1 MDLAPQWRELVS
13 LVKRDPVGAALFSLV
28 SDSMVY
34 LTGGILI
41 GLGNVILIPLYT
53 RHLSLS
59 EFGVYALVDVFVVLI
74 TTLAMLKLDVSYL
87 KWFADL
93 DASQQGKL
101 LGTTLFTGLAF
112 SSVGGLGLALLLA
125 SRVGWEWLHV
135 STSSFAWLI
144 LPVVVLET
152 LQGLL
157 LTNLRARRMA
167 ARYSG
172 AAIARL
178 AVLVVA
184 SVYLL
189 ASRHLQ
195 IEGVFLGRLIGDAAG
210 IAVLAW
216 SCIGNIRMK
225 FSAKLLKPMI
235 WFGLPLIWSVLT
247 VMLQDAAGRYF
258 LNRYSSL
265 DQVGLLGSAIKIGAA
280 FQVLITAPFGVA
292 WGGLLFQI
300 VKQKEAKAIYSKI
313 FSYVF
318 VLASGTALL
327 LTIFAPTLFRIFT
340 SPAYYSA
347 ISVLPLILL
356 VRAANV
362 IEQPAATG
370 IYLAGRTDLFAYIY
384 SAALCVNVLLLFL
397 LVPRYGIMGAGW
409 AWLIGSAVNPILM
422 FALGQRFYRLSVSKI
437 LLFLSVLPWAFV
449 LLRFSGGNWRTMF
462 DSVLFQVVAGA
473 GVVLGMLA
481 LLVTDF
487 RRTRKRRLREAR
499 FQELSLSQQ
508 QIDRAF
514 MSSKGD

>member
-1 MDLAPQWRELVS
+1 
-13 LVKRDPVGAALFSLV
+13 
-28 SDSMVY
+28 
-34 LTGGILI
+34 
-41 GLGNVILIPLYT
+41 
-53 RHLSLS
+53 
-59 EFGVYALVDVFVVLI
+59 
-74 TTLAMLKLDVSYL
+74 
-87 KWFADL
+87 
-93 DASQQGKL
+93 
-101 LGTTLFTGLAF
+101 
-112 SSVGGLGLALLLA
+112 
-125 SRVGWEWLHV
+125 
-135 STSSFAWLI
+135 
-144 LPVVVLET
+144 
-152 LQGLL
+152 
-157 LTNLRARRMA
+157 
-167 ARYSG
+167 
-172 AAIARL
+172 
-178 AVLVVA
+178 
-184 SVYLL
+184 
-189 ASRHLQ
+189 
-195 IEGVFLGRLIGDAAG
+195 
-210 IAVLAW
+210 
-216 SCIGNIRMK
+216 MK